1 MMACWRSID
10 RVQDT
15 STTLPVG
22 GGGWMAV
29 LVRCDDVGIRGGVEC
44 GMWMWGDADIL
55 KSKHG
60 TRVRC
65 GDLRVKIE

>member
-1 MMACWRSID
+1 MMLGF
-10 RVQDT
+10 V
-15 STTLPVG
+15 VG
-22 GGGWMAV
+22 WN
-29 LVRCDDVGIRGGVEC
+29 VGC
-44 GMWMWGDADIL
+44 GMWMWMWGDV

>member
-1 MMACWRSID
+1 
-10 RVQDT
+10 
-15 STTLPVG
+15 
-22 GGGWMAV
+22 MAV